1 LANLRAVKIGTQSI
15 MKIGLF
21 TDTYHP
27 SINGI
32 VYVIDII
39 YENLARQGHIVTIVA
54 PRPGLRVKNNIKI
67 PKKDVVWIPAIE
79 GLFFDDYLVG
89 VFSPTHTVRKLN
101 AYGFDAVMFFTPAQ
115 VGLIAAYIAKRSNI
129 PLIEQY
135 CTDLVEY
142 VKLYPSVLPGV
153 LALSFSAPFVLKMN
167 IKDVASVTKK
177 LIKPPTKKLKW
188 SQKTISA
195 VLTGLHN
202 SCDLVVG
209 VSPKSVNQLKKQGVV
224 ANLQCIPT
232 GVDKLLP
239 NKIKQKL
246 LKKKYKIGP
255 SDKVVLYV
263 GRLGEE
269 KNLDMLINA
278 YEIVAKKI
286 KNAKLI
292 FTGDFNYR
300 LHLEQRASQSNYRD
314 SIIFTGRMPRK
325 ELGNIY
331 DIADVFAFPSITDTQ
346 ALVLNEAA
354 YAGLPIVWCDRDV
367 NDVVKDRVNGLL
379 TVPNTESFASAI
391 IEMLVNDKIA
401 EAYSKESIKRAKLFS
416 EAKMTRKLI
425 DNIKVLVKEY

>member
-1 LANLRAVKIGTQSI
+1 
-15 MKIGLF
+15 
-21 TDTYHP
+21 
-27 SINGI
+27 
-32 VYVIDII
+32 VIDII
-39 YENLARQGHIVTIVA
+39 YENLANQGHEVTIVA
-54 PRPGLRVKNNIKI
+54 PRPGLRVRNNLKI
-67 PKKDVVWIPAIE
+67 PKKNIVWIPAIE

-101 AYGFDAVMFFTPAQ
+101 TYNFDAVMFFTPAQ

-177 LIKPPTKKLKW
+177 LIKPPNKQLKW

-209 VSPKSVNQLKKQGVV
+209 VSPKSVAQLKKQGVTAKV
-224 ANLQCIPT
+224 ECIPT
-232 GVDKLLP
+232 GVDKLQP
-239 NKIKQKL
+239 NKIKQNK
-246 LKKKYKIGP
+246 LKKKYKIEP
-255 SDKVVLYV
+255 RDKVVLFV

-269 KNLDMLINA
+269 KNLDLLLDA
-278 YEIVAKKI
+278 YEIVANKLKGV
-286 KNAKLI
+286 KLI
-292 FTGDFNYR
+292 FVGDFNYR
-300 LHLEQRASQSNYRD
+300 EHLEVKASVSKHKD
-314 SIIFTGRMPRK
+314 SIIFTGRIPRK

-331 DIADVFAFPSITDTQ
+331 GLADVFAFPSVTDTQ

-354 YAGLPIVWCDRDV
+354 YAGLPIVWCDIDV
-367 NDVVKDRVNGLL
+367 NDVVKDKMNGILAKS
-379 TVPNTESFASAI
+379 TAKSFARAI
-391 IEMLVNDKIA
+391 TNILGNSNISGK
-401 EAYSKESIKRAKLFS
+401 YSEESIRRAKMFS
-416 EAKMTRKLI
+416 ESKMTKKLI
-425 DNIKVLVKEY
+425 SNIEALAIKY